1 MSTQPFTIES
11 AFHAPVEKV
20 WKAITDKDEMKQW
33 YFSLDAFKP
42 EKDFEFRF
50 EGGDEANTYLHI
62 CRILEV
68 IPNKKL
74 SHTWQYEGQEE
85 ETIVTWELF
94 EEGNDTRVKLTHEG
108 LEKIA
113 HHGPAFAPGNFAEG
127 WTAIVGTSLK
137 NRLEQDRND
146 K

>member
-1 MSTQPFTIES
+1 MSAQPFTIERT
-11 AFHAPVEKV
+11 FHAPVEKV
-20 WKAITDKDEMKQW
+20 WKAITDKDQMKEW
-33 YFSLDAFKP
+33 YFNLEEFKP
-42 EKDFEFRF
+42 EVGFEFRF
-50 EGGDEANTYLHI
+50 EGGDDKNTYLHI

-85 ETIVTWELF
+85 QTIVTWELF
-94 EEGNDTRVKLTHEG
+94 EEGDDTRVKLTHEG

-113 HHGPAFAPGNFAEG
+113 KHGPAFAANNFAEG
-127 WTAIVGTSLK
+127 WNAIIGTSLK
-137 NRLEQDRND
+137 THLE

>member
-1 MSTQPFTIES
+1 MSAQPFTIERT
-11 AFHAPVEKV
+11 FHAPVEKV
-20 WKAITDKDEMKQW
+20 WKAITDKDQMKEW
-33 YFSLDAFKP
+33 YFSLEDFKP
-42 EKDFEFRF
+42 EVGFEFRF
-50 EGGDEANTYLHI
+50 EGGDECNKYIHI

-85 ETIVTWELF
+85 QTIVTWELSG
-94 EEGNDTRVKLTHEG
+94 EGDNTKVKLTHEG

-113 HHGPAFAPGNFAEG
+113 HHGPAFAPNNFAEG
-127 WTAIVGTSLK
+127 WTAIIGTSLEK
-137 NRLEQDRND
+137 YLD